1 MKMKE
6 VLIDKSLRNRGFVP
20 LCLRSKGDKAIL
32 NGKEVIE
39 R

>member
-1 MKMKE
+1 MNTKE
-6 VLIDKSLRNRGFVP
+6 VHIDERLRNRRVVP
-20 LCLRSKGDKAIL
+20 LCLRSKGDKATL